1 MSQASSLP
9 FQQYPSGVT
18 LQQLLQQEQQ
28 QQQQQAHPQAFHH
41 QQRFQ
46 PPSQPQAHPQLQ
58 QPQSMQTE
66 PQPQPQPDPL
76 TLTRW
81 IQLQQQQQSQSRSQ
95 PQVQSNSQQ
104 QPQPQQQQQAVPPS
118 RPQSQAQ
125 IRTQV
130 DIKQPIQQRASS
142 STNIPSVAT
151 SSSAKPFIHDQ
162 LGVMMPHF
170 EPSTGLESFCTLDR
184 YIQQYIKAAT
194 GNPSPEVLVLQST
207 VDRLREARN
216 QAVRDRHTLHGQ
228 YNELVRTHNDNVA
241 RMRTLDTTVANAKKD
256 FEANLQTIVDL
267 RAGYKVEQDRANEA
281 RMKSEGDAAKLAA
294 VTAEL
299 HDIKTVTNHP
309 GILFTKLQA
318 ERDAKEE
325 SIKKLEKR
333 VAKAEEAAVVERNL
347 RYLAEITAAQK
358 ARELEAS
365 QPTIGRLSIRVSEL
379 EKECAEQKT
388 LKYDPAV
395 ARSDLKNAN
404 TEVTRLRE
412 AQSGIMARSDD
423 MRTKNDGLTE
433 RVAELEAE
441 ALLPMPSTL
450 LVHPGA
456 TANTTSVDQSTPL
469 VDLPLQIQITLLK
482 CALEQTRVDLKQAQ
496 ADNVQLKSQITDLGT
511 GAARSK
517 VGLAVCRTQLKD
529 SKDEQVLTEKELEES
544 KTRNERFI
552 DQIGDLKEMISKYE
566 AQIELP
572 LPSQTATPT
581 VNHQHSVVVCDLQL
595 EIATYKSELEKV
607 RAELKQSLSDLE
619 EARFPWYGMVLEQK
633 EGQEGEEKKEAVDIV
648 KAKIQ
653 ALETTI
659 TTLQSTNGALQLQ
672 LDDIAAKAELKRL
685 KDLAIKN
692 ARETTKL
699 QILHS
704 GGAGVIDVTTPT
716 PTANPESSV
725 INDDMMEVEVEVEV
739 EKECGCGREEVI
751 KEMVSRS
758 EVVFEQTLILL
769 ENVRNAAQSKVEDS
783 PLKDRAQSV
792 RNVEVLNRYMEK
804 VEGLVEHA
812 REGVANRLV

>member
-1 MSQASSLP
+1 
-9 FQQYPSGVT
+9 
-18 LQQLLQQEQQ
+18 
-28 QQQQQAHPQAFHH
+28 
-41 QQRFQ
+41 
-46 PPSQPQAHPQLQ
+46 
-58 QPQSMQTE
+58 
-66 PQPQPQPDPL
+66 
-76 TLTRW
+76 
-81 IQLQQQQQSQSRSQ
+81 
-95 PQVQSNSQQ
+95 
-104 QPQPQQQQQAVPPS
+104 
-118 RPQSQAQ
+118 
-125 IRTQV
+125 
-130 DIKQPIQQRASS
+130 
-142 STNIPSVAT
+142 
-151 SSSAKPFIHDQ
+151 
-162 LGVMMPHF
+162 MPHF

-184 YIQQYIKAAT
+184 YIQQHIKAAT

-241 RMRTLDTTVANAKKD
+241 RMRTLDTIVANAKKE
-256 FEANLQTIVDL
+256 FENNLQTIVEL
-267 RAGYKVEQDRANEA
+267 RAGYKVEQDRAGEA
-281 RMKSEGDAAKLAA
+281 RKKSERDAVELAR

-347 RYLAEITAAQK
+347 RYLAETTAAQK

-365 QPTIGRLSIRVSEL
+365 QPTIGRLSTRVSEL

-388 LKYDPAV
+388 LKYDLAV

-404 TEVTRLRE
+404 TEVNRLRE

-469 VDLPLQIQITLLK
+469 VDLPLQITLLK

-648 KAKIQ
+648 KAKIH

-725 INDDMMEVEVEVEV
+725 VHDDMMEVEVEVEV
-739 EKECGCGREEVI
+739 EGECDCGREEVI
-751 KEMVSRS
+751 KEMASRS

-792 RNVEVLNRYMEK
+792 RNVEVLTRYMEK

-812 REGVANRLV
+812 REGVANRLG